1 MTTLEELGEEYLRA
15 AELQS
20 QLIAKYTVRKHMAHR
35 QGNAEEEYRLRRK
48 LYDLYTQRNEL
59 LDIAHHLK
67 NYYTNGSTRIQ

>member
-1 MTTLEELGEEYLRA
+1 MTTLEELGEEYLHA
-15 AELQS
+15 AQLQS
-20 QLIAKYTVRKHMAHR
+20 QLIAKYTARKHVAHR

-67 NYYTNGSTRIQ
+67 NYYTDTGSCIQ